1 MRRTKAPALVAL
13 VSAAALGLAACS
25 GGASPEPAATGSSA
39 ESTDAVDPG
48 EASEPGATSQVEVFT
63 WWATGFEQLGLNA
76 LVEVF
81 NEQHPEVEFINGA
94 VAGGAGSQAKD
105 LLQTRLQ
112 TNDPPD
118 TFQAH
123 AGKELQDYIDAGQ
136 IQDVS
141 ALYDEFGLRDAFP
154 ASLLDLLTDDGK
166 IYSVPVNIHRSNVIW
181 TNPAVLAEAGLDPS
195 TTYYATIDEFIEALE
210 AVDAI
215 GKIGISVGTT
225 WTQVHLLENVLLAEL
240 GGDAYSGLWDGTG
253 DWNAPE
259 VTAALQSFETIMSF
273 TNTDRDGIDNNEATN
288 LVVNGDA
295 AFNVMGDWN
304 IAIWDEQGL
313 EAPEAFLYAPSPGTD
328 GYFNY
333 LADSFTWPV
342 GAPNPEG
349 TKAWL
354 QTAGSAEGQLA
365 FNTLKGSIP
374 ARSDANPADFP
385 AYQQTAMESWANDV
399 IVPSV
404 AHGAATT
411 IAQLTAI
418 SNATSKY
425 TAGGSDLATFQSELA
440 AAMS

>member
-1 MRRTKAPALVAL
+1 MRRTKTSAAIALAAV
-13 VSAAALGLAACS
+13 AALGLAACS
-25 GGASPEPAATGSSA
+25 SSTTPEEGTTATQ
-39 ESTDAVDPG
+39 DAPG
-48 EASEPGATSQVEVFT
+48 TGDDGQAPTGEKQVEVFT

-81 NEQHPEVEFINGA
+81 NEQHPDIEFINGA

-136 IQDVS
+136 IEDVS
-141 ALYDEFGLRDAFP
+141 HLYDEFGLREAFP
-154 ASLLDLLTDDGK
+154 ESLLELLSDDGK
-166 IYSVPVNIHRSNVIW
+166 IYSIPVNIHRSNVIW
-181 TNPAVLAEAGLDPS
+181 TNPAVLAEAGLDS
-195 TTYYATIDEFIEALE
+195 SSTYYGSLDEFIEALE

-240 GGDAYSGLWDGTG
+240 GGDAYNGLWDGTG
-253 DWNAPE
+253 DWDAPE
-259 VTAALQSFETIMSF
+259 VTSALEKFETIMSF
-273 TNTDRDGIDNNEATN
+273 TNSDRDGIDNNEATN

-304 IAIWDEQGL
+304 IAVWEEQGL
-313 EAPEAFLYAPSPGTD
+313 SAPEAFIYAPSPGTD

-374 ARSDANPADFP
+374 ARADADPADFP
-385 AYQQTAMESWANDV
+385 AYQQTAMESWTNDV

-425 TAGGSDLATFQSELA
+425 TAGGSDLATFQAELA

>member
-1 MRRTKAPALVAL
+1 MRSTKATAAIALVA
-13 VSAAALGLAACS
+13 AAALGLAACS
-25 GGASPEPAATGSSA
+25 SSPSSSPSTPADSTEPPVG
-39 ESTDAVDPG
+39 ESK
-48 EASEPGATSQVEVFT
+48 VEVFT

-81 NEQHPEVEFINGA
+81 NEQHPDIEFINGA

-123 AGKELQDYIDAGQ
+123 AGKELQDYIDAAQ
-136 IQDVS
+136 IEDIS
-141 ALYDEFGLRDAFP
+141 HLYDEFGLRDAFP
-154 ASLLDLLTDDGK
+154 ANLLDLITDDGK

-181 TNPAVLAEAGLDPS
+181 TNPAVLAEAGLDS
-195 TTYYATIDEFIEALE
+195 TDTYYETLDEFIEALE
-210 AVDAI
+210 AVEAI
-215 GKIGISVGTT
+215 GKIGLSVGTT
-225 WTQVHLLENVLLAEL
+225 WTQVHLLENILLAEL
-240 GGDAYSGLWDGTG
+240 GGDTYNGLWDGTA
-253 DWNAPE
+253 DWNSAE
-259 VTAALQSFETIMSF
+259 VTSALEMFETIMGY

-288 LVVNGDA
+288 LVVTGAA
-295 AFNVMGDWN
+295 AFNIMGDWN
-304 IAIWDEQGL
+304 IAVWEEQGL
-313 EAPEAFLYAPSPGTD
+313 SSPESFIYAPSPGTG
-328 GYFNY
+328 GYFNF

-354 QTAGSAEGQLA
+354 ETVGSAEGQLA

-374 ARSDANPADFP
+374 ARADADPADYP

-399 IVPSV
+399 IAPSV

-411 IAQLTAI
+411 NAQLTAI
-418 SNATSKY
+418 SNATSKF
-425 TAGGSDLATFQSELA
+425 TAGGSDLATFQAELA